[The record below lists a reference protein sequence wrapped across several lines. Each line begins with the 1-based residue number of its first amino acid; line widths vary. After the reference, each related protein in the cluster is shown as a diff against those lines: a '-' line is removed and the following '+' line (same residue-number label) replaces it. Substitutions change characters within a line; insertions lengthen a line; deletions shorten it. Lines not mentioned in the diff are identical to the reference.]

1 MACPDYD
8 DGLSPACVQ
17 VDAAGS
23 AAWTWRDV
31 MNPADFLIVTII
43 VDGEDHA
50 IRLAEV
56 LVEERL
62 AASVQVPPPHESY
75 RMMAD
80 GGGLAVYREWAVRA
94 VTIAGRFE
102 ALSDRAAALPG
113 IVMPGIT
120 AAPLSVVHPRFEGW
134 LQQVLV
140 ACTEC
145 G

>member
-1 MACPDYD
+1 
-8 DGLSPACVQ
+8 
-17 VDAAGS
+17 
-23 AAWTWRDV
+23 

-43 VDGEDHA
+43 VDGEAHA

-75 RMMAD
+75 RMMET
-80 GGGLAVYREWAVRA
+80 GGMAVYREWAVRA
-94 VTIAGRFE
+94 VTVASRFDQLSERAGRMT
-102 ALSDRAAALPG
+102 G

-120 AAPLSVVHPRFEGW
+120 AAPLTVVHPKFEGW
-134 LQQVLV
+134 LQQVMS

>member
-1 MACPDYD
+1 MD
-8 DGLSPACVQ
+8 
-17 VDAAGS
+17 
-23 AAWTWRDV
+23 
-31 MNPADFLIVTII
+31 PADFLIVTII
-43 VDGEDHA
+43 VDGEAHA

-75 RMMAD
+75 RMMET
-80 GGGLAVYREWAVRA
+80 GGMAVYREWAVRA
-94 VTIAGRFE
+94 VTIAGRFD
-102 ALSDRAAALPG
+102 ALSDRAATLPG

-120 AAPLSVVHPRFEGW
+120 AAPLSVVHPKFTGW
-134 LQQVLV
+134 LEQVLV

>member
-1 MACPDYD
+1 MD
-8 DGLSPACVQ
+8 
-17 VDAAGS
+17 
-23 AAWTWRDV
+23 
-31 MNPADFLIVTII
+31 PADFLIVTII
-43 VDGEDHA
+43 VDGEAHA

-75 RMMAD
+75 RMMEA
-80 GGGLAVYREWAVRA
+80 GGMAVYREWAVRA
-94 VTIAGRFE
+94 VTIASRFD
-102 ALSDRAAALPG
+102 ALSDRAATLPG